1 MQCRIVRTSAVVAA
15 LLASMAMTVAASAQI
30 AVSANDGK
38 PALVDGVVKIQPN
51 PAPDTVTI
59 IDLSVSPPKVLAE
72 VQAPS
77 SVAGP
82 PQNVAI
88 TPDEA
93 LALVSSNMKLDP
105 ADPSK
110 MAPDNR
116 VSVIDLKANPPAVIA
131 TLEAGT
137 SPAGI
142 SINRAGNLALIAN
155 RGDGTVSIFTI
166 AGKTVTAAGKV
177 DFGNPKAGPSATAFA
192 PDGKTA
198 LVTRDGDH
206 KISILS
212 VDGTKVDDT
221 KRMLTGGFRPYPV
234 QVSPKGDIAVV
245 GNQGGGAGDIDTIN
259 VIDMKAKV
267 PRIVHTIDV
276 GQIVEGLAFSDDGSH
291 LAVTAQ
297 DGSNRPTSNP
307 FHNAKGLLVVFK
319 VDGTTLTK
327 VADLRTAIWN
337 QGVAWSRDGKTL
349 LVQSMGEQLLSVV
362 SFDGKT
368 LKATGEIKTKG
379 GPEGIRI
386 AEK

>member
-1 MQCRIVRTSAVVAA
+1 MQCRTPHVSTFTAGVLAA
-15 LLASMAMTVAASAQI
+15 LLMPFAATAQI
-30 AVSANDGK
+30 AVSSNDGK
-38 PALVDGVVKIQPN
+38 AILVDGAAKMPDN
-51 PAPDTVTI
+51 PAPDTVTV
-59 IDLSVSPPKVLAE
+59 IDLGASPPKVLAE
-72 VQAPS
+72 LQAPS

-88 TPDEA
+88 TPDES
-93 LALVSSNMKLDP
+93 LALVSANMKLDP
-105 ADPSK
+105 NDPK
-110 MAPDNR
+110 KLAPDNR
-116 VSVIDLKANPPAVIA
+116 VSVIDLKANPPAVVA
-131 TLEAGT
+131 TLEAGK

-142 SINRAGNLALIAN
+142 SINRAGNMALIAN
-155 RGDGTVSIFTI
+155 RGEGTVSIFTI
-166 AGKTVTAAGKV
+166 SGKAVTAAGKV
-177 DFGNPKAGPSATAFA
+177 DFGDPKSQPSSAAFT
-192 PDGKTA
+192 PDGKMA

-212 VDGTKVDDT
+212 VDGTKVEDT

-234 QVSPKGDIAVV
+234 QVSPKGDIAAV

-259 VIDMKAKV
+259 MIDMKAKV

-276 GQIVEGLAFSDDGSH
+276 GQIVEGLAFSNDGSH

-297 DGSNRPTSNP
+297 DGSNRPASNP

-327 VADLRTAIWN
+327 AAELRTGVWD

-379 GPEGIRI
+379 GPEGIRT